1 MSIGKRASETLA
13 SLASGDAEAALLTA
27 CVLVGATSR
36 LEYPYESRDSVRYK
50 SFISSQIWI
59 IGLVAF
65 QIVAEGYKVRCLH
78 PGLKPR
84 ADGTVLLEDVLYKV
98 VRCGLLHEADISSH
112 VQLSASTIL
121 GYEEGKY
128 IYSERL
134 PRALLVAAM
143 LSPKNSGEELQGDYT
158 LRIGRRDFP
167 AQSLWGKRNEILK
180 LLVANEL

>member
-1 MSIGKRASETLA
+1 MSIGKRAGETLA

-36 LEYPYESRDSVRYK
+36 LEYPHESRDSVRYK

-65 QIVAEGYKVRCLH
+65 QIVAKGYKVRCLH
-78 PGLKPR
+78 PDLKPL

-98 VRCGLLHEADISSH
+98 VRCGLVHEADISSH
-112 VQLSASTIL
+112 VRLSDSKII
-121 GYEEGKY
+121 GYDGGKY
-128 IYSERL
+128 VFSERL

-143 LSPKNSGEELQGDYT
+143 LSPKNSGQQLQGNYT
-158 LRIGRRDFP
+158 VRIGRREFP
-167 AQSLWGKRNEILK
+167 AQSLWGKRNEIK
-180 LLVANEL
+180 RLLVAKEL

>member
-13 SLASGDAEAALLTA
+13 SLASGDAEAALLAA

-36 LEYPYESRDSVRYK
+36 REYPHESVDSLRYK
-50 SFISSQIWI
+50 KFISSQIWV

-78 PGLKPR
+78 PDLKPLV
-84 ADGTVLLEDVLYKV
+84 DGTVLLEDVLYKV
-98 VRCGLLHEADISSH
+98 VRCGLLHEADIRSH
-112 VQLSASTIL
+112 VQLSDSTIL
-121 GYEEGKY
+121 GYEDGKY
-128 IYSERL
+128 IFSERL

-143 LSPKNSGEELQGDYT
+143 LSPKNSGEQLQGSYT
-158 LRIGRRDFP
+158 VRIGRREFP
-167 AQSLWGKRNEILK
+167 AQSLWGKRNEIKK